1 MVKEKLA
8 LEVALAEKED
18 KIGDMQREIDKQPNE
33 DVQLELREKLE
44 LIERQRKEEIGLL
57 KEKLRELEEEVERLL
72 QEK

>member
-57 KEKLRELEEEVERLL
+57 EEKLRELEEEVERLL